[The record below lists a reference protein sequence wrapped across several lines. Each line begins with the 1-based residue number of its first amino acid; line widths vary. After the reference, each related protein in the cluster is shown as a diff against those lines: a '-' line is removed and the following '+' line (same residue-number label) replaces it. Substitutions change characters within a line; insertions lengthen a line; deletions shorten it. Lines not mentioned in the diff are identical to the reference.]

1 LDHMLD
7 QGMIDAKQH
16 DEAVATGVD
25 LNIQP
30 NKLGCV
36 SATRAEYFCDYVTYL
51 IVNDPAY
58 GDSPDAR
65 RKLLEQGGLTIT
77 TTLDPGLQ
85 DAAQAQFENFTP
97 MANNPDRVGQALVT
111 VQPGTGKILAMA
123 QNTKISAP

>member
-1 LDHMLD
+1 DLNLQQSALLAGVVNSPNYYDPVANPENAISRRNLVLDHMLD

-65 RKLLEQGGLTIT
+65 RKMLEQGGLTIT
-77 TTLDPGLQ
+77 TTLDPGRQ
-85 DAAQAQFENFTP
+85 D
-97 MANNPDRVGQALVT
+97 
-111 VQPGTGKILAMA
+111 
-123 QNTKISAP
+123 